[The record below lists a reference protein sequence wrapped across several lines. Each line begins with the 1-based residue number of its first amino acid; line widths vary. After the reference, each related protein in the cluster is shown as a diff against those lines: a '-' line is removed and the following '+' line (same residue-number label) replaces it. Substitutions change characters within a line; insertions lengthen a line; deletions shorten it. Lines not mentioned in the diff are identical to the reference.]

1 MGPRSWDRGEFI
13 APRAR
18 LHGTHGF
25 NGAAVL
31 GPRRA
36 RTKAG
41 RSWSRSSFNGAA
53 VLGPRRG
60 NRSALRNPA
69 RAWLQWGRGLG
80 TAESFK
86 RNLSALPRTELQWGR
101 GLGTPESFVRRITT
115 GSEEP
120 ASMGQRPWDRG
131 ERATGPEAHLRA
143 FASMGPRSWDRGE
156 SRIGAGHSSRR
167 ALQWGRGLGTAESAS
182 G

>member
-1 MGPRSWDRGEFI
+1 MLQWGRG
-13 APRAR
+13 
-18 LHGTHGF
+18 LGT
-25 NGAAVL
+25 AE
-31 GPRRA
+31 RKR
-36 RTKAG
+36 
-41 RSWSRSSFNGAA
+41 SRSRNTRPRGFNGAA

-101 GLGTPESFVRRITT
+101 GLGTAESFVRRITT

-120 ASMGQRPWDRG
+120 ASMG
-131 ERATGPEAHLRA
+131 
-143 FASMGPRSWDRGE
+143 PRSWDRG
-156 SRIGAGHSSRR
+156 
-167 ALQWGRGLGTAESAS
+167 
-182 G
+182 